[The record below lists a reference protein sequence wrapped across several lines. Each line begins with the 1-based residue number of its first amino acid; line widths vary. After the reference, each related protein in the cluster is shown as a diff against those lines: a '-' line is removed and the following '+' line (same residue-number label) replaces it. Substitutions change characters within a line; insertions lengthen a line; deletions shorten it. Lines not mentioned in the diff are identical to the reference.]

1 MSNITYEFKILK
13 LNVLPTL
20 KLNETTTLNNV
31 VTSIIFNY
39 IGTNTSNNQTCI
51 ITNEI
56 PLTLPTTNEN
66 YTDFNKLTEQECKN
80 WLITTVNVENYNK
93 QINDYFDN
101 NKIIQLDV
109 PWSKN

>member
-56 PLTLPTTNEN
+56 PLTLPTTNDN
-66 YTDFNKLTEQECKN
+66 YTDFNKLTQPEVTS
-80 WLITTVNVENYNK
+80 WLISSVTVEKYNK
-93 QINDYFDN
+93 QIIDYFDD

-109 PWSKN
+109 PWLAN